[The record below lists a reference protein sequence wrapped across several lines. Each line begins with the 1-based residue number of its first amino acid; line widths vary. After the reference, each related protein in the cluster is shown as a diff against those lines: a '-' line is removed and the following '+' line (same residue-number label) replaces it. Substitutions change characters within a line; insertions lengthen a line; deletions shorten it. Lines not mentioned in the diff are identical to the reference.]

1 MTTVGEFMA
10 ADHEGCDEMFVDVG
24 SAVTTGNW
32 NLARERWDRFEAAMR
47 RHFEIEEEILFPE
60 IERSTGMPEGPTE
73 VMRMDHRQMRS
84 LFQPLVDAIT
94 TKDSPGYLGLSETM
108 MVMIQ
113 QHNMKE
119 EQVLYPLA
127 EDVLPDPDETIARM
141 HALRTAVDT

>member
-1 MTTVGEFMA
+1 MTTVGKFMA
-10 ADHEGCDEMFVDVG
+10 DDHEGCDEMFVEVE
-24 SAVTTGNW
+24 SAVTTGDW
-32 NLARERWDRFEAAMR
+32 DLAHERWNRFEAAMR

-60 IERSTGMPEGPTE
+60 IERSTRMLGGPTD

-84 LFQPLVDAIT
+84 LFQPLLDTIT
-94 TKDSPGYLGLSETM
+94 AKDSPGFLGLSETM

-141 HALRTAVDT
+141 LALRTAVDT